1 MHLNNTKVWI
11 YQSSRLLSDAEV
23 KQISKDL
30 ATFIKNW
37 NAHGSLLTSSFEIKH
52 HFFIILMVDE
62 SVTSASGCSIDSS
75 IRIIK
80 QIEEKYNLDLFNRFN
95 TVWRNEGLL
104 EISNKNEFQE
114 LVSSK
119 KIKPETIVYNNTV
132 LNLKD
137 LEKNWEIPFKE
148 SWHSRFFK
156 TI

>member
-1 MHLNNTKVWI
+1 MQLNNTKVWI

-23 KQISKDL
+23 IEISKDL
-30 ATFIKNW
+30 ATFSKNW

-52 HFFIILMVDE
+52 NFFIILMVDE

-104 EISNKNEFQE
+104 EISNKDEFQE

>member
-37 NAHGSLLTSSFEIKH
+37 NAHGILLTSSFEIKH
-52 HFFIILMVDE
+52 NFFIILMVDE

-80 QIEEKYNLDLFNRFN
+80 QLEQKYNLDLFNRFN

-114 LVSSK
+114 LVSAK

-137 LEKNWEIPFKE
+137 LEKNWEITFKE